1 MQTLD
6 LDIEHSIGPDC
17 QAKRRLHVVRE
28 PLLVALLDGPPFL
41 AELWNL
47 GEVEE
52 ALELEAR
59 VDSIFEGVAGQSRG
73 RSRSAASHTPIPA
86 GRSRGVST
94 SGRGTRDTVSPA
106 KRKADALNDE
116 GEFVPEEIVDSP
128 AVQAA
133 REVVVLFEQ
142 LFPLWQGLLE
152 VKDES
157 DRSKA
162 LQRFDY
168 GQSDPCGDCVSPL
181 SRFRLH

>member
-1 MQTLD
+1 MYAPYQYTRTA
-6 LDIEHSIGPDC
+6 DIWPNRDN
-17 QAKRRLHVVRE
+17 
-28 PLLVALLDGPPFL
+28 LLAY
-41 AELWNL
+41 
-47 GEVEE
+47 EE

-59 VDSIFEGVAGQSRG
+59 VDSIFEGVGGQSRG
-73 RSRSAASHTPIPA
+73 RSRSGASHTPIPA
-86 GRSRGVST
+86 GRSRGVSIP
-94 SGRGTRDTVSPA
+94 GRGTRDTVSPA
-106 KRKADALNDE
+106 KRKADTLNDE

-128 AVQAA
+128 AVHAA

-168 GQSDPCGDCVSPL
+168 GKIDPSYDRTVPPSH
-181 SRFRLH
+181 FRLTRSHLNESYL